1 MSSISFPGA
10 TKPDRSVGS
19 DFHRLQANTPRQKHL
34 GALTLVF
41 FTRCSH
47 SDQVQKSDDFQ
58 TAFGQRMRTLREQAG
73 LPQEEVAHRMGLSSS
88 SYARIERGQQA
99 MRTNRLPTLV
109 VALETTLQ
117 DFFSPL

>member
-1 MSSISFPGA
+1 M
-10 TKPDRSVGS
+10 
-19 DFHRLQANTPRQKHL
+19 
-34 GALTLVF
+34 F

-47 SDQVQKSDDFQ
+47 SNQVQKSDDFQ

>member
-1 MSSISFPGA
+1 M
-10 TKPDRSVGS
+10 
-19 DFHRLQANTPRQKHL
+19 
-34 GALTLVF
+34 F

-99 MRTNRLPTLV
+99 MRTSRLPELV
-109 VALETTLQ
+109 DALGVTLQ
-117 DFFSPL
+117 QFFSEV